1 MLYIVPG
8 ILVGIIFYLIL
19 TVVSWLLGSVW
30 PKNQRLHA
38 HSRLAIHCL
47 AAITFTIFLVV
58 SGGGGNWAT
67 HLQVSGFLFAGCM
80 LSFITSIRDNPR
92 PQQKETGKYLTK
104 SGDKNS
110 ISQL

>member
-19 TVVSWLLGSVW
+19 TVVSWLLGNVW
-30 PKNQRLHA
+30 PKNQRLRA
-38 HSRLAIHCL
+38 HSRLAVHCL
-47 AAITFTIFLVV
+47 AAITFTIFLVA

-67 HLQVSGFLFAGCM
+67 HLQISGFLFAGCI

-92 PQQKETGKYLTK
+92 TQRKETDRCLIKR
-104 SGDKNS
+104 GDKNS
-110 ISQL
+110 TSQL

>member
-1 MLYIVPG
+1 MTYIVPG

-19 TVVSWLLGSVW
+19 TVVSWFLGSVW

-47 AAITFTIFLVV
+47 AAITFTVFLVV

-67 HLQVSGFLFAGCM
+67 HLQISGFLFAGCM
-80 LSFITSIRDNPR
+80 LSFITSIRENPR
-92 PQQKETGKYLTK
+92 PQRKGTGRYLMK